1 MAEKDVIKFCMLRD
15 DAVMPSK
22 RKEDAGWD
30 IYPCFDTDWI
40 RIRAHETVMIPT
52 GIASV
57 FDSKHVMILKERGS
71 TGTKGL
77 GQRSGVIDSG
87 YRGEWM
93 VPITNHNDYD
103 AYIVKED
110 YRDIF
115 NEKVDFSDCLI
126 YSYDKAICQG
136 ILLPVPDVGTEK
148 ISREELEASVSERG
162 TGKLGSSGK

>member
-1 MAEKDVIKFCMLRD
+1 MKKDVVKFCMLHD

-22 RKEDAGWD
+22 RDEDAGWD
-30 IYPCFDTDWI
+30 IYPCFNSDWM
-40 RIRAHETVMIPT
+40 RIRPHQTVMIPT

-57 FDSKHVMILKERGS
+57 FDSKYVMILKERGS

-93 VPITNHNDYD
+93 IPITNHNNYD
-103 AYIVKED
+103 ICIVKED
-110 YRDIF
+110 YKDTF
-115 NEKVDFSDCLI
+115 NEKMDTDDCLV
-126 YSYDKAICQG
+126 YSYDKAICQAV
-136 ILLPVPDVGTEK
+136 LLPVPDVDVEK
-148 ISREELEASVSERG
+148 ISKEELEAAVSERG